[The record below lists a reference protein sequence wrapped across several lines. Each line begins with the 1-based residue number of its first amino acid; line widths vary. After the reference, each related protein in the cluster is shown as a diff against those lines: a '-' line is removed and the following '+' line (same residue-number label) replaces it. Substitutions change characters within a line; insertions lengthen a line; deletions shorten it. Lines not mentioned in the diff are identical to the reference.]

1 MLIGR
6 SAETARIDAML
17 AEARH
22 GRSAA
27 LVIRGE
33 PGVGK
38 SALLDYAAG
47 VASGL
52 RVLRCAGIESEAEL
66 AFAALHA
73 VLRPGPG
80 SLDALPVPQS
90 AALRG
95 VFGLAGQQPGMC
107 SS

>member
-6 SAETARIDAML
+6 AAETARIDAML

-38 SALLDYAAG
+38 SAVL
-47 VASGL
+47 ASAEVRRD
-52 RVLRCAGIESEAEL
+52 RV
-66 AFAALHA
+66 
-73 VLRPGPG
+73 
-80 SLDALPVPQS
+80 
-90 AALRG
+90 
-95 VFGLAGQQPGMC
+95 
-107 SS
+107 